1 MARERTFA
9 EAARGL
15 FFVSRVLQF
24 IKHIGCLFLA
34 GSKCIIYF
42 PAGTFREHQLIIKI
56 PLMSCIF
63 SVFVVHISFS
73 LRKFLA
79 ALVLALHLTPGRRLR
94 PTMEKYK
101 ELASLNQAPDSFQEA
116 LLHLLQDRGWSN
128 SLEDLARSI
137 EACKDNSSAVSDNVN
152 KLLGKLLET
161 LAWSGDFKLRDM
173 AHRHELKFV
182 MSIGDGGCFHKQPAV
197 VKHQCIQLSLHV
209 NKSSDEAVT
218 VEQLKAGID
227 GLLKSPFAEEPCR
240 RCDTGVKR
248 TLSLSIQHGCDPDF
262 ITIVCDVP
270 ISFRA
275 ADFTISFSSSRY
287 RVMAVVQWDT
297 ITGKASV
304 SREREDG
311 WWWHGV
317 DRGQAPSFKYTAE
330 QVAASRHF
338 QDAAVLMAIRTS
350 EENSAAAE
358 EDEVEEDVVAE
369 QGGVGQDD
377 QRSAGLRGVAAV
389 NEDNLDVDGQGEEVN
404 FHPPRTSTQI
414 SESHGVGAEAVR
426 SEDGGKRPSFLEREQ
441 GDNARGTQVKRK
453 CFFDNCFNMFFSG
466 LRKWAINTSI
476 TMAEHPRFSS
486 VPLWIRRATC
496 RPPQSFP
503 SVCANTAQGTSP

>member
-1 MARERTFA
+1 M
-9 EAARGL
+9 
-15 FFVSRVLQF
+15 
-24 IKHIGCLFLA
+24 
-34 GSKCIIYF
+34 
-42 PAGTFREHQLIIKI
+42 
-56 PLMSCIF
+56 
-63 SVFVVHISFS
+63 
-73 LRKFLA
+73 
-79 ALVLALHLTPGRRLR
+79 LALHLTPGRRLR

-101 ELASLNQAPDSFQEA
+101 ELASVDQAPDSFQEA

-137 EACKDNSSAVSDNVN
+137 EANKDDSASVSDNVN

-182 MSIGDGGCFHKQPAV
+182 MSTGDGGCFHKQPAV
-197 VKHQCIQLSLHV
+197 VKHQCVQLSLRL

-227 GLLKSPFAEEPCR
+227 GLLKSPFTEEPCR

-275 ADFTISFSSSRY
+275 ADLTVSFSNSCY
-287 RVMAVVQWDT
+287 RVMAVVQWDINT
-297 ITGKASV
+297 RKASV

-317 DRGQAPSFKYTAE
+317 DRGQAQSFKYTAE

-338 QDAAVLMAIRTS
+338 RDAAVLMAVRTS
-350 EENSAAAE
+350 VEGQEEILGNPVEIDGIVQDDQIRVGAAAE
-358 EDEVEEDVVAE
+358 EEE
-369 QGGVGQDD
+369 
-377 QRSAGLRGVAAV
+377 
-389 NEDNLDVDGQGEEVN
+389 NNLDGQSVEVN
-404 FHPPRTSTQI
+404 FYPPRTSTQRDGSRGTGVEAEV
-414 SESHGVGAEAVR
+414 SEV
-426 SEDGGKRPSFLEREQ
+426 GGKRSRFSAAEESEN
-441 GDNARGTQVKRK
+441 GGGTQV
-453 CFFDNCFNMFFSG
+453 
-466 LRKWAINTSI
+466 
-476 TMAEHPRFSS
+476 
-486 VPLWIRRATC
+486 
-496 RPPQSFP
+496 
-503 SVCANTAQGTSP
+503 